1 MLMVHGN
8 RDYLR
13 SLPFFEALLPLLTIN
28 ICYLVAASLDHVPV
42 CIPYLEGC
50 TSVSSTGRQF
60 PESVIFK
67 FGMIASAVVLMLL
80 WLATARFLRVCGE
93 SLLRVNALRVF
104 AMLATVSLVI
114 YAITLGM
121 NNDDYAGIRRL
132 GTRGF
137 AICSTLAMIAFA
149 ILYYPRRTNETR
161 NLFVW
166 LVITSA
172 SLPVIGL
179 ISEIAKLL
187 DMPSRSIN
195 YIAAWN
201 AFVAASIFYF
211 VLARLWQ
218 HHNISAGR
226 PASPSE

>member
-137 AICSTLAMIAFA
+137 AICSTLAMQADLPI
-149 ILYYPRRTNETR
+149 YYDAATGVQARNRRSTR
-161 NLFVW
+161 QK
-166 LVITSA
+166 T
-172 SLPVIGL
+172 
-179 ISEIAKLL
+179 
-187 DMPSRSIN
+187 RSTRQ
-195 YIAAWN
+195 Y
-201 AFVAASIFYF
+201 S
-211 VLARLWQ
+211 
-218 HHNISAGR
+218 
-226 PASPSE
+226 